1 MIKRLIKIFNH
12 EIWMICKK
20 CGLELDARLSDV
32 CDSCGH
38 NNTK

>member
-12 EIWMICKK
+12 EVWMRCKN
-20 CGLELDARLSDV
+20 CGLEYDARRGDY

-38 NNTK
+38 KN

>member
-12 EIWMICKK
+12 EVWLKCKK
-20 CGLELDARLSDV
+20 CGLEYDARLSNR

-38 NNTK
+38 KN